1 MMNDKF
7 SYNKTKR
14 SSASTLS
21 GYVYRIKSKIIIALL
36 TSNNHV
42 ESFEKSLSG
51 GFSCVNIR
59 LAFDTEILM
68 AKCLLK
74 NRSSIHLNQY

>member
-7 SYNKTKR
+7 SFNPTKR

-42 ESFEKSLSG
+42 ESFEKVSQVDLVVLTS
-51 GFSCVNIR
+51 
-59 LAFDTEILM
+59 D
-68 AKCLLK
+68 
-74 NRSSIHLNQY
+74 

>member
-7 SYNKTKR
+7 SFNPTKR

-51 GFSCVNIR
+51 GFS
-59 LAFDTEILM
+59 
-68 AKCLLK
+68 
-74 NRSSIHLNQY
+74 